1 MERKENKWF
10 NDIPCPGKTT
20 LSDGVGYLDRLIGGG
35 GGEQKRFLTPNRREP
50 TKNNRQQKQCSN
62 NKPPIVKQTSVDL
75 DDIKWIEERKKKFP
89 KVGGVS
95 VTSRIQSSVDIS
107 PETSQFCSTSA
118 KAANCASPKAEN
130 SPLITNP
137 NPKRKTLFQ
146 KLMEM
151 DTT

>member
-35 GGEQKRFLTPNRREP
+35 GQKQFLTPNRREP
-50 TKNNRQQKQCSN
+50 TKNNRQRKQHSK
-62 NKPPIVKQTSVDL
+62 NKPTESKQTSVDL
-75 DDIKWIEERKKKFP
+75 DYIKWIEERKKKFP
-89 KVGGVS
+89 KTGVDGG
-95 VTSRIQSSVDIS
+95 TSKTQSSVDIGDV
-107 PETSQFCSTSA
+107 TNQICSTGANTANGTSA
-118 KAANCASPKAEN
+118 KPEKSPMTTN
-130 SPLITNP
+130 S

-151 DTT
+151 DTA